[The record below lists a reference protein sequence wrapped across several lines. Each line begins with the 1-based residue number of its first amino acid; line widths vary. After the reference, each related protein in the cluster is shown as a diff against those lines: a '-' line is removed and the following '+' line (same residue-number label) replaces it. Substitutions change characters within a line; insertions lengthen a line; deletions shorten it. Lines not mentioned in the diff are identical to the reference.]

1 MAGGVRGHLVYR
13 ESEPRSAGTDVEPA
27 GSAGCGPATCR
38 GLQVTRGGSS
48 ADLQQIVEVPQEDL
62 RVLTQESPGSQRG
75 VQVLERAAASLY
87 KALQAGMDQCRFDCG
102 IVWTKLIAANAE
114 VSATIARM
122 KEYQE
127 NSAQFSKRIMD
138 YLDVQFKYQV
148 SYRAPELGPQLMGS
162 PIRRYLRRVRA
173 GRSRPRWRRIAQ
185 CASIS

>member
-1 MAGGVRGHLVYR
+1 VSEDISYI
-13 ESEPRSAGTDVEPA
+13 ESQN
-27 GSAGCGPATCR
+27 R
-38 GLQVTRGGSS
+38 GLQVQTSN
-48 ADLQQIVEVPQEDL
+48 QQALLDVVRQL
-62 RVLTQESPGSQRG
+62 VVGCKSH
-75 VQVLERAAASLY
+75 AAAAPLTCSKSSKYRKRICASSRRSRQDRSAACRCSSELRHRCTRPCRPVWINVGPT
-87 KALQAGMDQCRFDCG
+87 ALFA
-102 IVWTKLIAANAE
+102 WTKLIAANAE

-148 SYRAPELGPQLMGS
+148 SYLAPELGPQLMGS
-162 PIRRYLRRVRA
+162 PIRRYLKRVRA